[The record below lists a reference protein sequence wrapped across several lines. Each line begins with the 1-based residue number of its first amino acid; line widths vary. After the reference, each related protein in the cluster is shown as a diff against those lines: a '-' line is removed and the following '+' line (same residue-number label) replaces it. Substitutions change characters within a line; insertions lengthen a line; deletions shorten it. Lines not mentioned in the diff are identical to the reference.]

1 MTQLM
6 SSPAV
11 TVIIPTHNHPGPLAF
26 SIASV
31 LQQSFEDLSLVVIG
45 DGVGDDT
52 RGVVFEAMKQDSR
65 VSFVDRPKSP
75 RHAEAVRH
83 EVICSVDSPFI
94 AYQGDDDLWL
104 PNHLQVML
112 QLLDDADFVHPL
124 PVFVKSN
131 GTLHHAPTDLSR
143 PGCLAWH
150 LSETPRNAISLTGV
164 THSRASY
171 LKLPYGWRETP
182 AGRWTDHYMW
192 QQYFL
197 SDDVRLKTSPLSTT
211 IKLAANERSSMSAAE
226 RTAEVSALW
235 KQILDRTNFE
245 EKWQAKVASAVRQT
259 SVSLQLA
266 HTEKSDLLQQT
277 RRERDS
283 LRHDLDA
290 IRRSTSWRLTEPLR
304 DLKAAWLK
312 WRTSG
317 QRT

>member
-1 MTQLM
+1 M

-65 VSFVDRPKSP
+65 VSFVDRPKSA

-124 PVFVKSN
+124 PIFVKAN
-131 GTLHHAPTDLSR
+131 GTLRHAPTDLSR
-143 PGCLAWH
+143 PRCLAWH

-211 IKLAANERSSMSAAE
+211 
-226 RTAEVSALW
+226 
-235 KQILDRTNFE
+235 
-245 EKWQAKVASAVRQT
+245 
-259 SVSLQLA
+259 
-266 HTEKSDLLQQT
+266 
-277 RRERDS
+277 
-283 LRHDLDA
+283 
-290 IRRSTSWRLTEPLR
+290 
-304 DLKAAWLK
+304 
-312 WRTSG
+312 
-317 QRT
+317 